1 MLDFPNSPSV
11 GQIFNSGTGAIY
23 IWDGVAWSV
32 ITNQLLTAD
41 RRNRITN
48 PNMVVSQEN
57 GFTQAVAA
65 ATSSYFSADQW
76 LHSWNTATGSI
87 RAGLSATGGPD
98 GLYHCYLNIVTAQA
112 SLSAGNIGLLR
123 QNLEGLNVADFLW
136 GTASAKQVVLRFS
149 VMVPVSGTYC
159 VRIANGDTTR
169 SYVAA
174 FSVPTANVWQ
184 DVVLVIPGD
193 TTGTWATDNS
203 RALYLDFCC
212 GTGSTY
218 VGVAGWQA
226 GNFYATAAQV
236 NGLGTVGLFRVAN
249 VGLHADPNK
258 TGLPPPFEAP
268 DIATELA
275 KCARYWQRLS
285 SLLCSGEYANAGGQ
299 LLTCLTFQLMRTS
312 PTVAMLNIGYSN
324 ASALST
330 NRVQT
335 NNLTFQA
342 TMTAAGAGWASFDS
356 TLNARM

>member
-1 MLDFPNSPSV
+1 MIDFPASPIV
-11 GQIFNSGTGAIY
+11 GQTFSGGTGILY
-23 IWDGVAWSV
+23 VWDGVAWNVTS
-32 ITNQLLTAD
+32 NLMLTAD
-41 RRNRITN
+41 RRNRIAN

-57 GFTQAVAA
+57 GFTQAAAA
-65 ATSSYFSADQW
+65 ATGSFYSADQW
-76 LHSWNTATGSI
+76 AHLWTVATGSI

-98 GLYHCYLNIVTAQA
+98 GLYHCYLNILTAQA
-112 SLSAGNIGLLR
+112 SLSAGHYGTLR
-123 QNLEGLNVADFLW
+123 QMLEGLNIADLLW
-136 GTASAKQVVLRFS
+136 GTAAAKQVVLRFS
-149 VMVPVSGTYC
+149 IMVPVSGTYC

-184 DVVLVIPGD
+184 DVVVVIPGD
-193 TTGTWATDNS
+193 TTGTWPTDNS
-203 RALYLDFCC
+203 RALYLDFVC
-212 GTGSTY
+212 GVGSTF

-249 VGLHADPNK
+249 VGLYADPNK
-258 TGLPPPFEAP
+258 IGLPPPFEAP

-285 SLLCSGEYANAGGQ
+285 SLLCSGEYASAGGQ
-299 LLTCLTFQLMRTS
+299 LLTCVTFQLMRTT

-324 ASALST
+324 SSALST

-342 TMTAAGAGWASFDS
+342 TMTATGAGWASFDS